1 MLVLGA
7 SVYAPLLVKAGGK
20 LVKVAR
26 CHNFAILDLQSMRLV
41 MRSGSYVL
49 NTRF

>member
-1 MLVLGA
+1 MLILDA
-7 SVYAPLLVKAGGK
+7 SVYAPLLAKAGGK
-20 LVKVAR
+20 LVKAAR
-26 CHNFAILDLQSMRLV
+26 RHNFAILDMRLV